1 MSDFYLNWYDKYQL
15 CYSNYELWFLIKFTI
30 RQNIKFPIVF
40 WEENLG
46 EVTPVFQVEVS
57 NINFDIQKL
66 I

>member
-1 MSDFYLNWYDKYQL
+1 MINTNFATQIMNFDFWLNL
-15 CYSNYELWFLIKFTI
+15 LF

-46 EVTPVFQVEVS
+46 EVTPVFQVDVS